1 MNLSE
6 LSITD
11 LDVIKR
17 NLESKME
24 MINKIYLEYDS
35 VQKGFIHFQQ
45 PLIFDFEKRKE
56 SLKNKFDELSPLMNE
71 VVTEID
77 AKVSKKIGI
86 SFSFQEELMNDIK
99 NIDYFKNSLNEK
111 MNNNKLNA

>member
-1 MNLSE
+1 MVYKIKKGSNVAYCC
-6 LSITD
+6 
-11 LDVIKR
+11 DVERKKLQNRISR
-17 NLESKME
+17 
-24 MINKIYLEYDS
+24 
-35 VQKGFIHFQQ
+35 IHGQ
-45 PLIFDFEKRKE
+45 IH

-99 NIDYFKNSLNEK
+99 NIDSFKNSLNEK